1 MKKIIITGPTGAI
14 GNALIEKC
22 LYERCE
28 IYAICRPKSERI
40 KNLPYNERL
49 HIIECDLSELMKA
62 ETQLPTDCDIFYHFA
77 WSGTFGDSRNDMALQ
92 IKNIK
97 YTIEAVNLAK
107 KCGCHTFIGAGSQA
121 EFGRVKGKLRDDTP
135 AFPENGY
142 GMAKLCAG
150 QMSRVEAHKYGLK
163 HIWTRI
169 LSVYGP
175 YDGAYTM
182 VMATIQKML
191 KKEKMSFTKG
201 EQQWDYLY
209 SKDAAG
215 IMYALAEKGIDGK
228 IYCLGS
234 GKAQPLK
241 NYIETIRDNID
252 ANLPIG
258 LGEIPYPDKQV
269 MYLCADISDI
279 LNDLNYK
286 YQYDFEKGI
295 KEPLKWCRENYIE
308 K

>member
-14 GNALIEKC
+14 GHALIEKC
-22 LYERCE
+22 LQEQCE

-40 KNLPYNERL
+40 KNLPDNIKL
-49 HIIECDLSELMKA
+49 HIIECDLAELMNA
-62 ETQLPTDCDIFYHFA
+62 EAQLPKNCDIFYHFA
-77 WSGTFGDSRNDMALQ
+77 WNGTFGETRNDMILQ

-121 EFGRVKGKLRDDTP
+121 EYGRVKGKLRDDTP
-135 AFPENGY
+135 VFPENGY

-150 QMSRVEAHKYGLK
+150 QMSRLEAHKYGLK

-182 VMATIQKML
+182 VMSSIQKML
-191 KKEKMSFTKG
+191 KKEKTSFTKG

-209 SKDAAG
+209 SKDAGG
-215 IMYALAEKGIDGK
+215 IMYDLAEKGIDGK

-234 GKAQPLK
+234 GKAKQLK
-241 NYIETIRDNID
+241 YYIEVIRNNID
-252 ANLPIG
+252 INLPIG
-258 LGEIPYPDKQV
+258 FGEIPYSDKQV
-269 MYLCADISDI
+269 MYLCADVSDL

-295 KEPLKWCRENYIE
+295 KETIEWCKENYIE